1 MRNLLWLLLL
11 ALAPV
16 QAATM
21 DARLAKVDVCGRY
34 EVIHINGVVT
44 TPNGAQSNL
53 TRLIQVYGNSHNGHL
68 IAYALA
74 YNPTRGLPTDL
85 YRSMLQVIADFPGA
99 TETEMFGCDPAGTA
113 HRTALITIT
122 GGFRSL

>member
-53 TRLIQVYGNSHNGHL
+53 T
-68 IAYALA
+68 
-74 YNPTRGLPTDL
+74 D
-85 YRSMLQVIADFPGA
+85 
-99 TETEMFGCDPAGTA
+99 
-113 HRTALITIT
+113 
-122 GGFRSL
+122 